1 MSYDQDLKNKW
12 DNYSAFAYAREEGIQ
27 EGKRRKAIS
36 IARELKKMGLPL
48 DQIAAVIELPIEEI
62 VDVNHS

>member
-36 IARELKKMGLPL
+36 IARELNRMGLPL
-48 DQIAAVIELPIEEI
+48 HQISTFPGLIIEQLA
-62 VDVNHS
+62 DL